1 MEFPR
6 TLLFAAISI
15 VATVSVAH
23 AQAGLNDLEIA
34 HAAYTADLIDIEY
47 AKIALSK
54 TKSADVKTFAE
65 LMIRDHTAVN
75 EGAGKLLKKLNVEAK
90 NNDFSK
96 TLRAGADKKE
106 AELKALN
113 GEAFDRA
120 YAANELAYH
129 QTVNKIV
136 GEIWLPAIQN
146 AELKTFLGQALA
158 TFKVHEDHAGHMVT
172 TLK

>member
-1 MEFPR
+1 MTYPK
-6 TLLFAAISI
+6 TILFAAISI

-23 AQAGLNDLEIA
+23 AQAGLNDLEVA

-47 AKIALSK
+47 AKIALAK
-54 TKSADVKTFAE
+54 TKSAEVKTFAE
-65 LMIRDHTAVN
+65 LMIRDHAAVN

-158 TFKVHEDHAGHMVT
+158 TFKIHEDHAGHMVT
-172 TLK
+172 ALK

>member
-1 MEFPR
+1 MTYPK
-6 TLLFAAISI
+6 TILFAAISI

-23 AQAGLNDLEIA
+23 AQAGLNDLEVA

-47 AKIALSK
+47 AKIALAK
-54 TKSADVKTFAE
+54 TKSAEVKTFAE

-158 TFKVHEDHAGHMVT
+158 TFKIHEDHAGHMVT
-172 TLK
+172 ALK

>member
-1 MEFPR
+1 M
-6 TLLFAAISI
+6 TLPKTILFAAISI

-75 EGAGKLLKKLNVEAK
+75 EGAGKLLKKC
-90 NNDFSK
+90 
-96 TLRAGADKKE
+96 R
-106 AELKALN
+106 
-113 GEAFDRA
+113 
-120 YAANELAYH
+120 
-129 QTVNKIV
+129 
-136 GEIWLPAIQN
+136 
-146 AELKTFLGQALA
+146 GQ
-158 TFKVHEDHAGHMVT
+158 GQ
-172 TLK
+172 

>member
-1 MEFPR
+1 MKFPR
-6 TLLFAAISI
+6 TVLFAAISI
-15 VATVSVAH
+15 VATASVAR
-23 AQAGLNDLEIA
+23 AQAGMNDLEIA

-54 TKSADVKTFAE
+54 TKSAEVKTFAE
-65 LMIRDHTAVN
+65 LMIRDHAAVN

-90 NNDFSK
+90 DNDFSK
-96 TLRAGADKKE
+96 GLRAGADKKE

-129 QTVNKIV
+129 QTVNKVV
-136 GEIWLPAIQN
+136 GEIWLPAVQN
-146 AELKTFLGQALA
+146 AELKTFLDQALT
-158 TFKVHEDHAGHMVT
+158 TFKAHEAHAGHMVT

>member
-1 MEFPR
+1 M
-6 TLLFAAISI
+6 
-15 VATVSVAH
+15 
-23 AQAGLNDLEIA
+23 NDLEIA

-54 TKSADVKTFAE
+54 TKSAEVKTFAE

-90 NNDFSK
+90 DNDFSK
-96 TLRAGADKKE
+96 SLRAGADKKE

-129 QTVNKIV
+129 QTVNKVV
-136 GEIWLPAIQN
+136 GEIWLPAVQN
-146 AELKTFLGQALA
+146 AELKTFLDQALT
-158 TFKVHEDHAGHMVT
+158 TFKAHEAHAGHMVT

>member
-1 MEFPR
+1 MTFPN
-6 TLLFAAISI
+6 TILFAAISI

-54 TKSADVKTFAE
+54 TKSAEVKTFAE

-90 NNDFSK
+90 GNDFSNS
-96 TLRAGADKKE
+96 LRAGADKKE

-136 GEIWLPAIQN
+136 GEIWLPAVQN

-172 TLK
+172 ALK